1 MAVIDSS
8 ENRVRLRLEEIEVEL
23 VLSLTRQMIDFVGYD
38 DDDEVDPL
46 AAMVGIDPDAAP
58 SQDPALLRLLPDAF
72 RDDDEAAAE
81 FRRFTERDLR
91 LTKVDHASRVQRMLR
106 EGVSE
111 SDPSVV
117 VDLSGEELA
126 AWLGFLNDARLVLG
140 ARLELTEENQEDLA
154 DLPDD
159 DPRSQLFGLYGWLTY
174 VQESIVS
181 DLMDRRP

>member
-8 ENRVRLRLEEIEVEL
+8 EDGVRLRLEEIEVEL
-23 VLSLTRQMIDFVGYD
+23 VLSLTRQLVGFVGYA
-38 DDDEVDPL
+38 DDDEIDPL
-46 AAMVGIDPDAAP
+46 AAMVGIDPDAVP
-58 SQDPALLRLLPDAF
+58 STDAALLRLLPDAF

-91 LTKVDHASRVQRMLR
+91 LAKVGHAMRVQGMLQ
-106 EGVSE
+106 EGASA
-111 SDPSVV
+111 SGPSVTV
-117 VDLSGEELA
+117 VLSGEDLS

-140 ARLELTEENQEDLA
+140 ARLELTEDNQEDFV

-159 DPRSQLFGLYGWLTY
+159 DPRSQLYGLYGWLTY
-174 VQESIVS
+174 VQESVVS